1 MENVIKVEYNLD
13 YDGNKF
19 PMKITFHISNK
30 EQLRELYWRFF
41 VDFRFYYEQR
51 GFSSENIEWDNVF
64 GVISFMKIQEVLKKM
79 KIDPKMERKEKD

>member
-1 MENVIKVEYNLD
+1 MENVIEVDRNE
-13 YDGNKF
+13 F
-19 PMKITFHISNK
+19 PMEVTFHISNK